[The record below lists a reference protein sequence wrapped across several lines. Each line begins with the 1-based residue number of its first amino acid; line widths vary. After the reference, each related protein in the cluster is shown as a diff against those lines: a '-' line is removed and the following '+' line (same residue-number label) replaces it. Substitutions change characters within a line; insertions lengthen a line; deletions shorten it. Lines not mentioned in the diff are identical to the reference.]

1 MSVRSGYTHSEIF
14 SLLKNTNERLSDNFS
29 SSQYLSTLDFFL
41 YNSAKNLVE
50 DTRWVDIWIAKIL
63 AWSQVNFRRKVSH
76 VDKKDLPAKV
86 MAFLIASKDN
96 RFEAL
101 KAIRFDRT
109 VLREMILVF
118 LSLTEPILLKGNL
131 SPSALQNLHLKVSY
145 TGDNLFGLRAE
156 VLYWFDQFNQ
166 LKSMIL
172 EKYTRH
178 VINSARATYVASDH
192 TLNLDDIIQDFML
205 TAIKAAERC
214 DPMAGTLTS
223 FIDNWLVS
231 ARHNAFSKVKEHN
244 KLVSFDSVPE
254 KSPELEESK
263 SLDLEWIRFLARKVD
278 PDGIA
283 RFSFGLEESLSASD
297 RTFLRLF
304 ASGKH

>member
-1 MSVRSGYTHSEIF
+1 MNTRTGYAHSEIF
-14 SLLKNTNERLSDNFS
+14 SLLKGTNERLSHNFS
-29 SSQYLSTLDFFL
+29 SSQYLSTLDFFI
-41 YNSAKNLVE
+41 YNAIKGLVE
-50 DTRWVDIWIAKIL
+50 ETKWVDIWVAKVL

-86 MAFLIASKDN
+86 MAFLIAPDEH

-109 VLREMILVF
+109 VLREMVLVF
-118 LSLTEPILLKGNL
+118 LSSTEPVLLRENL
-131 SPSALQNLHLKVSY
+131 SPYALNKLHIKVAY
-145 TGDNLFGLRAE
+145 HGDNLFGLRAE
-156 VLYWFDQFNQ
+156 VLHWFDQFNQ

-178 VINSARATYVASDH
+178 VINSARSTYVASGH
-192 TLNLDDIIQDFML
+192 TLNLDDVIQDFML

-214 DPMAGTLTS
+214 DPLSGTLTS

-231 ARHNAFSKVKEHN
+231 ARHAAFSKVKEHN
-244 KLVSFDSVPE
+244 KMVSLEFIPE
-254 KSPELEESK
+254 KSSESGEPK
-263 SLDLEWIRFLARKVD
+263 SLDLDWIRFLARKVD
-278 PDGIA
+278 PTGIA

-297 RTFLRLF
+297 KTFLRLF
-304 ASGKH
+304 ATGKH